1 MRLVLLFLMA
11 VLAMSQ
17 DNFVAGAGGIS
28 TLSADARVVGS
39 PPESIS
45 AYKPENG
52 PTFSLSGG
60 RHLSEHFSVQLS
72 YGWNRNRV
80 LLSGNEIF
88 SQSSYELPLRIS
100 AHTMVGEAMAYF
112 RRRDSRLRP
121 YLSAGPGVAY
131 TNAKQTGALLV
142 RNSPQRPSAGFN
154 STQPAFRVAVGI
166 DYKVG
171 GRFSLRYSFSETIQR
186 NPIAAA
192 LRPPGKRGLANF
204 QNWWGAV
211 WSF

>member
-1 MRLVLLFLMA
+1 MRLVILFLMA

-52 PTFSLSGG
+52 PTFSLSAG

-80 LLSGNEIF
+80 LLSGNEIS

-100 AHTMVGEAMAYF
+100 AHTVVGEAMAYF
-112 RRRDSRLRP
+112 RLLQTPGQPFARLSVGQARDESVRARI
-121 YLSAGPGVAY
+121 SA
-131 TNAKQTGALLV
+131 
-142 RNSPQRPSAGFN
+142 R
-154 STQPAFRVAVGI
+154 
-166 DYKVG
+166 
-171 GRFSLRYSFSETIQR
+171 
-186 NPIAAA
+186 
-192 LRPPGKRGLANF
+192 
-204 QNWWGAV
+204 
-211 WSF
+211 